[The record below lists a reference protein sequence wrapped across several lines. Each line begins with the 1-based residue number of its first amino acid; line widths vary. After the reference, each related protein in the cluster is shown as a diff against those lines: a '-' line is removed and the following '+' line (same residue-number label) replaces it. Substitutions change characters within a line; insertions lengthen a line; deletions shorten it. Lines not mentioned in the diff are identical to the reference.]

1 MNETASRGTTG
12 TESRGRM
19 SQRAKE
25 STSQR
30 ETRTGRTASR
40 SPSKP
45 LTLGAGARVVLYLH
59 SPREKHWGAL
69 LHMDAAGLWLRGIE
83 LESFDAWAREQA
95 SDEPG
100 HMGLTT
106 FFVPYLRVDKVTLDE
121 RVGPVP
127 SLKERF
133 EAITGKSMEE
143 TLGGEV

>member
-1 MNETASRGTTG
+1 MG
-12 TESRGRM
+12 
-19 SQRAKE
+19 
-25 STSQR
+25 R
-30 ETRTGRTASR
+30 ETKNPSPAPRLPGSPTRPHPELAVGVGRY
-40 SPSKP
+40 
-45 LTLGAGARVVLYLH
+45 VVLYLH

-69 LHMDAAGLWLRGIE
+69 LQMDAAGLWLKGIE
-83 LESFDAWAREQA
+83 LESFDAWARELT

-121 RVGPVP
+121 RVGPMP

-133 EAITGKSMEE
+133 EAITGKSVEE